1 MTSSDSKV
9 TKIQTHFKALSE
21 ASPSLNAASDELTKT
36 VAILDESLKKLNVGL
51 TAWVTFRS
59 RDDDD
64 AYHPERYDNDQ
75 IGYCKVNGTW
85 GIALRRVW
93 GDPSSDVYG
102 GDGPWLF
109 NDASR
114 EMRVYGVDKIPEVIE
129 ALAKEALSATKQI
142 QEKTKQV
149 LELASVVKEIAD
161 APKDKKVIA
170 PGYQSPRTMKDL
182 AALAKGVQKG
192 MKSME
197 DLADLAKGQ
206 QGSK

>member
-36 VAILDESLKKLNVGL
+36 IGILDESLKKLNVGL

-59 RDDDD
+59 RVDDE
-64 AYHPERYDNDQ
+64 YHPERFDDDQ
-75 IGYCKVNGTW
+75 IGYCKLNGTW

-93 GDPSSDVYG
+93 GDPSYDADG
-102 GDGPWLF
+102 GEGPWLF

-114 EMRVYGVDKIPEVIE
+114 EMRLSSVDKIPELIE
-129 ALAKEALSATKQI
+129 ALAKEALSTTKKI

-149 LELASVVKEIAD
+149 LELAGAVKEIAD

-170 PGYQSPRTMKDL
+170 PGYQSPRTMNDL
-182 AALAKGVQKG
+182 AALAKGVQG
-192 MKSME
+192 TMKSMK